1 MSFLKYLLF
10 SSFFLIHISSYA
22 QEVKKNDMMVIYIH
36 KFTDYVDWSS
46 NSDFYDSNQFTIT
59 FFGKTSLENK
69 LESYLKTQKINN
81 KKIKIYQVFEV
92 DNIQRPEILF
102 ISDIAEEQLVEIL
115 EYTKNKPILTISE
128 SKGFGKKGV
137 LINFFTFQN
146 TLRFEINKNGVEKA
160 NIKMNSYLYRVA
172 KIIE

>member
-1 MSFLKYLLF
+1 
-10 SSFFLIHISSYA
+10 
-22 QEVKKNDMMVIYIH
+22 MMAIFIH
-36 KFTDYVDWSS
+36 KFTDYVDWSI
-46 NSDFYDSNQFTIT
+46 NSDFYNSKQFTIT

-69 LESYLKTQKINN
+69 LKIYLKSEKIQNKTIKIN
-81 KKIKIYQVFEV
+81 QVFEI
-92 DNIQRPEILF
+92 DNIQNPEILF
-102 ISDIAEEQLVEIL
+102 ISNIPQEQLIKVL

-128 SKGFGKKGV
+128 SEGFGKKGV

-160 NIKMNSYLYRVA
+160 NIKTNSYLYRVA